1 MLKNKLQKDMV
12 QALKEKDQTK
22 LEVLRFLLSEI
33 KYAEIEKKADL
44 TDEEVIKLL
53 QKEVKKRQEALDLI
67 KKSNRQDII
76 SKEEKQIEII
86 KSYLPEMISDQ
97 ELEKVVDEMLS
108 QNPTAT
114 NPGPII
120 GQIMS
125 KLKGKVDG
133 GKIASL
139 VTQKLQ
145 KNS

>member
-1 MLKNKLQKDMV
+1 MV